1 MSRQATHLLEELE
14 ALPEEDTPVFTA
26 EILRRALPFESGGL
40 DDGETAPASG
50 QLFAL
55 LDAEENESSSR

>member
-1 MSRQATHLLEELE
+1 MSRQAPHLLEELE
-14 ALPEEDTPVFTA
+14 ALPEEDNRVFTA

-40 DDGETAPASG
+40 DDGETAHASG